1 MIWASQEA
9 TREAIS
15 SSQGIVVCRSDAT
28 LTFAATRRTSGLR
41 LLATE
46 DKPQFQHSY
55 R

>member
-15 SSQGIVVCRSDAT
+15 SRRGLVVCRSSAT
-28 LTFAATRRTSGLR
+28 LTFAATRRTSGLCTVGHR
-41 LLATE
+41 
-46 DKPQFQHSY
+46 